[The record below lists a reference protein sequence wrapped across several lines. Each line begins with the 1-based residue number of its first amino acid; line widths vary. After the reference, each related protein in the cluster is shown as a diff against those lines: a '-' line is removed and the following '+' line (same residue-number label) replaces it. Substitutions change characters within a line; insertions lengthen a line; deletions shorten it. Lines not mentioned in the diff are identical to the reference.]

1 MRDSD
6 GATEGLAEKGR
17 APIGMGE
24 TYRSWGYGQGSGFRV
39 TSKSGVLGWLCQF
52 TGGPQ
57 PP

>member
-17 APIGMGE
+17 APIGIGE

-39 TSKSGVLGWLCQF
+39 TSESGVLSWLC
-52 TGGPQ
+52 
-57 PP
+57 